1 MTLYKFI
8 LLIHIFSAIIGL
20 GPGFVLTYIAIHAKT
35 MTELRHAYLIRKKVH
50 IFVMIGGT
58 LLLVTGV
65 LMGMIRPTLFTEI
78 WFILSLILYLLA
90 LALAPLLLISR
101 TKPIKKILEFH
112 DGDDIPEAYNIAAKE
127 LFFYEH
133 ITNAILALI
142 IVIMI
147 VKPFL

>member
-20 GPGFVLTYIAIHAKT
+20 GPGFVLTYIAMHAKT
-35 MTELRHAYLIRKKVH
+35 MTELRHAYYIRKKVH
-50 IFVMIGGT
+50 IFVTIGGT

-65 LMGMIRPTLFTEI
+65 IMGMLRPGLFTEV
-78 WFILSLILYLLA
+78 WFTLSLILYLIA

-101 TKPIKKILEFH
+101 TKPIKRILKLH
-112 DGDDIPEAYNIAAKE
+112 QGDDIPEAYNIASKE

-133 ITNAILALI
+133 FTNAILALI
-142 IVIMI
+142 IVLMI
-147 VKPFL
+147 LKPF

>member
-20 GPGFVLTYIAIHAKT
+20 GPGFVLTYIAMHAKT
-35 MTELRHAYLIRKKVH
+35 MTELRHAYYIRKKVH
-50 IFVMIGGT
+50 IFVTVGGT

-65 LMGMIRPTLFTEI
+65 IMGILRPGLFTEI
-78 WFILSLILYLLA
+78 WFTLSLILYLIA

-101 TKPIKKILEFH
+101 TKPIKKILKDH
-112 DGDDIPEAYNIAAKE
+112 KDDDIPEAYNVAAKE

-133 ITNAILALI
+133 FTNAILALI
-142 IVIMI
+142 IVLMI
-147 VKPFL
+147 LKPF